1 MAGFLENIITS
12 AVTGGK
18 SSSSSNPLDS
28 ILGSVIGG
36 ATSSRSS
43 SSGQADILGKVL
55 RNATGGSSKGGIDLG
70 DLIKVATGGGSGA
83 STAAIDG
90 VDLDSIIKGGKANGV
105 DLTDILGGMTGA
117 SKKSSGVDLGSILK
131 KAAGAGVS
139 AVVLKKILNSVLS
152 GQSSRSKADG
162 GLGDIAKSVIN
173 VIGMASGSLK

>member
-117 SKKSSGVDLGSILK
+117 SKKSSGVDLG
-131 KAAGAGVS
+131 AGVS